1 MTDKPRILIIDD
13 TPGIIHIL
21 SGILS
26 NEYTIMVAKNGER
39 GLQRALSEPP
49 PDLILLDIIMPE
61 MNGYDVCIELKSHIE
76 TADIPVIFITVMG
89 EEENE
94 AQGFEVGAV
103 DYITKPFN
111 PEVVKARLHTHL
123 ELKQHRDKLETLVKA
138 RTAELEL
145 AKKTAEDAHAAKS
158 RFLSCMSH
166 ELRTPMNGV
175 VSMAELLLS
184 MELDP
189 EHEELVEIIRSSAY
203 AQLSVIEDILSYAS
217 LAAGL
222 EQIELLEF
230 SLRTLCEKI
239 FAMFAVA
246 AFEKD
251 IQLNLNIPAYMAD
264 LYLGDAKKLRQV
276 LVHLVGNAIKFTPK
290 GSVSLDIQAF
300 NHHGQRI
307 ILEFAIID
315 TGIGIPAS
323 KHDLLFQSFSQ
334 VSTGHNRRYGG
345 TGIGLTNAHELIH
358 IMKGELKFETEENQ
372 GSRFYFQIPLNLSL
386 AS

>member
-1 MTDKPRILIIDD
+1 MNKPRILIIDD

-21 SGILS
+21 SGIL
-26 NEYTIMVAKNGER
+26 EKDYTIMVAKNGQR
-39 GLQRALSEPP
+39 GLQRALSKPA

-61 MNGYDVCIELKSHIE
+61 MNGYDVCKELKANAA
-76 TADIPVIFITVMG
+76 TRDIPVIFITVMG

-123 ELKQHRDKLETLVKA
+123 ELKQHRDELEILVKA

-145 AKKTAEDAHAAKS
+145 ANKKAEDAHAAKS

-184 MELDP
+184 MDLET
-189 EHEELVEIIRSSAY
+189 EYAEFIEIIRSSAY

-230 SLRTLCEKI
+230 SLKRLTEKV

-246 AFEKD
+246 AFEKN
-251 IQLNLNIPAYMAD
+251 IQLNLNISPD
-264 LYLGDAKKLRQV
+264 LPELYIGDAKKLRQV
-276 LVHLVGNAIKFTPK
+276 LVHLVGNAIKFTPS
-290 GSVSLDIQAF
+290 GSVNLEVRGIEHSGS
-300 NHHGQRI
+300 HI
-307 ILEFAIID
+307 ILEFAVID
-315 TGIGIPAS
+315 TGIGIPSNKYNA
-323 KHDLLFQSFSQ
+323 LFQSFSQ
-334 VSTGHNRRYGG
+334 LSSGHNRRYGG
-345 TGIGLTNAHELIH
+345 TGIGLTNARELIH
-358 IMKGELKFETEENQ
+358 IMKGELKFDSILTQ
-372 GSRFYFQIPLNLSL
+372 GSRFYFQIPLNIAL
-386 AS
+386 A

>member
-1 MTDKPRILIIDD
+1 MSKARILIIDD

-21 SGILS
+21 SGILAQD
-26 NEYTIMVAKNGER
+26 YTIMVAKDGMR
-39 GLQRALSEPP
+39 GIQRALSTPP
-49 PDLILLDIIMPE
+49 PDIILLDIIMPE
-61 MNGYDVCIELKSHIE
+61 MNGYDVCVELKSHIE

-111 PEVVKARLHTHL
+111 PEVVKARLQTHL
-123 ELKQHRDKLETLVKA
+123 ELKQHRDELETLVEA
-138 RTAELEL
+138 RTAELEQ

-175 VSMAELLLS
+175 VSMAELLLTMDLQDDQS
-184 MELDP
+184 
-189 EHEELVEIIRSSAY
+189 ELVEIIRSSAY

-230 SLRTLCEKI
+230 SLTILTQKV

-246 AFEKD
+246 AFEKN
-251 IQLNLNIPAYMAD
+251 IQLKLEINDSLPD
-264 LYLGDAKKLRQV
+264 LYIGDAKKLRQV
-276 LVHLVGNAIKFTPK
+276 LVHLVGNAIKFTPQ
-290 GSVSLDIQAF
+290 GSVSLQIQSIEY
-300 NHHGQRI
+300 NGRNI
-307 ILEFAIID
+307 TLEFAVID
-315 TGIGIPAS
+315 TGIGIPAN
-323 KHDLLFQSFSQ
+323 KHEALFQSFSQ
-334 VSTGHNRRYGG
+334 LSEGHSRRYGG
-345 TGIGLTNAHELIH
+345 TGIGLTNARELIH
-358 IMKGELKFETEENQ
+358 IMKGELKLESILEQ
-372 GSRFYFQIPLNLSL
+372 GSRFYFSIPLNVALN
-386 AS
+386 